1 MNAHRSSSFHPIR
14 SALVAVCLGAAMV
27 VPFAGQAFAHVAPA
41 TGSSQCEAGLATW
54 QATVSILNDYT
65 EAMTITAI
73 ASPSPVSGVAAGTVV
88 PAGASAGGTLHGLS
102 GASVTVT
109 WTVTWPNG
117 DTATNSATVARP
129 AVACVETIVTTTTPA
144 PTTTVPVTTTT
155 VPGTTTTAA
164 PAPTPAP
171 EATPES
177 PAPVATTIPESV
189 LGEGPV
195 VPSKAP
201 TLPVLPVT
209 GSTSGSLVVAALV
222 FLLAGIAL
230 LVAASRRRL
239 AASSA
244 A

>member
-1 MNAHRSSSFHPIR
+1 MKAHRSSSFHPVR
-14 SALVAVCLGAAMV
+14 SALIAVCLGGALV

-41 TGSSQCEAGLATW
+41 TGSSQCETGLATW

-73 ASPSPVSGVAAGTVV
+73 ASPAPVSGVSVGTIV
-88 PAGASAGGTLHGLS
+88 PAGASASGTLRGLS

-129 AVACVETIVTTTTPA
+129 AVACVETIVTTTTTTTAPA
-144 PTTTVPVTTTT
+144 PSTTVPV
-155 VPGTTTTAA
+155 TTTTAA
-164 PAPTPAP
+164 PAPTTTLPTP
-171 EATPES
+171 EAIPES

-201 TLPVLPVT
+201 ALPVLPVT
-209 GSTSGSLVVAALV
+209 GSTSGSLVVAALA
-222 FLLAGIAL
+222 FLVAGIAL

>member
-1 MNAHRSSSFHPIR
+1 MKANRSSSFHPIR
-14 SALVAVCLGAAMV
+14 SALIAVCLGGALV

-41 TGSSQCEAGLATW
+41 TGSSQCETGLATW

-65 EAMTITAI
+65 EAMTIASI
-73 ASPSPVSGVAAGTVV
+73 ASPAPVSGVAAGTVV
-88 PAGASAGGTLHGLS
+88 PAGASASGTLHGLS

-117 DTATNSATVARP
+117 DTANNSATVARP
-129 AVACVETIVTTTTPA
+129 AVTCVETVVTTTTPA
-144 PTTTVPVTTTT
+144 PTTTVPVTT
-155 VPGTTTTAA
+155 VPTTTTTAA

-209 GSTSGSLVVAALV
+209 GSTSGSLVVAALA
-222 FLLAGIAL
+222 FLVAGIAL

-239 AASSA
+239 ATSSA